1 MESVLATL
9 HASRPL
15 DLGFGRVPLQ
25 ARAHLLQRD
34 DGNVLIHSA
43 AAVDRDDE
51 RAAIDAL
58 GGVERQY
65 LNHSHEASESADR
78 LGAPLLVHEA
88 DAAEVARVATVAHTF
103 TRRHRLGDDLEVIP
117 IPGHTA
123 GATAYLW
130 SSDGRRVLFTGDSV
144 FVRDGEWV
152 AAFLDAISDRDTY
165 LASLALLAGLEF
177 DLLVPGVHPIGQPG
191 WFDVAPGEGAE
202 RLEAIAERLARGED
216 Q

>member
-1 MESVLATL
+1 MEPIAPTL
-9 HASRPL
+9 HASPPL

-51 RAAIDAL
+51 RAALDAL

-65 LNHSHEASESADR
+65 LNHSHEASEAADR

-88 DAAEVARVATVAHTF
+88 DAADVARVATVAHTF
-103 TRRHRLGDDLEVIP
+103 SRRHRVGDDLEVIP

-123 GATAYLW
+123 GATAYRW
-130 SSDGRRVLFTGDSV
+130 DAGGRRALFTGDSV
-144 FVRDGEWV
+144 FVRGGEWV
-152 AAFLDAISDRDTY
+152 AALLDGVSDRDAY
-165 LASLALLAGLEF
+165 LASLALLGELEF
-177 DLLVPGVHPIGQPG
+177 DLLVPGVHPVGQPA
-191 WFDVAPGEGAE
+191 WFAVEPGEGAQ
-202 RLEAIAERLARGED
+202 RLEAIAQRLARGED